1 MTKYEMDA
9 AVNIMKLMWDSAYTC
24 GMLGLLKS
32 DKSDCNDPWKENHDH
47 RDEHI
52 VKLIEAAGL
61 EVDTNSRRNMTK
73 LEMETIKEAMM
84 KVVYEAYFDPDEW
97 QKVIEGEINEE
108 YWSKRIDD
116 IIEYFDFKVD

>member
-1 MTKYEMDA
+1 M
-9 AVNIMKLMWDSAYTC
+9 NIMKLMWDSGYGC
-24 GMLGLLKS
+24 GMLGLLGPNKETF
-32 DKSDCNDPWKENHDH
+32 DYREEWKENHDH

-52 VKLIEAAGL
+52 EKLIEAAGL

-73 LEMETIKEAMM
+73 LEIGKVKEAMM
-84 KVVYEAYFDPDEW
+84 KVIYEAYFDPDEW

-108 YWSKRIDD
+108 YWSERIDD